1 MSPGLIVLVLSLL
14 LGLQPVT
21 TDLYLPALPALTQG
35 FGAPMSQAQLTLT
48 ALLLAFGLSQLVW
61 GPVSDRFGR
70 RPVLLA
76 GMSLYVVASV
86 GSTFSAT
93 MEQLVLWRTLQGV
106 AMGAGVMCARAIVRD
121 LYAPVEGAR
130 IMSKGLTGLGVI
142 ACASA
147 PLGGLVAEYLG
158 WRMALLVVALFGA
171 ATLLVLALRFEE
183 TLKRKNPQ
191 ALQPG
196 TLVRTWW
203 QIVQHPTFWAFT
215 LLSTASYSG
224 LFTFLAASPFVFIQV
239 LGLSKPAYGLVMFT
253 MSLSYIAGT
262 LICRRLLP
270 RLGVRRTVALAG
282 ACTVTAGTLIGGL
295 AMAGVQHVMA
305 IMLPFYLFML
315 AHGVH
320 QPCGQSGAVGPF
332 PHAAGAASAL
342 SGFLMMVA
350 AFFMGGWLGRSLV
363 SVADGTGTVLPLTN
377 GLWFWSVAI
386 AFFAWTLVQR
396 WGEASPAPLRVFPPE
411 EEAHASGPAEPAPR
425 RVPKADQAP
434 PDAREPSRSNP

>member
-48 ALLLAFGLSQLVW
+48 ALLLAFGMSQLVW

-70 RPVLLA
+70 RPVLLL
-76 GMSLYVVASV
+76 GMTLYVIASV
-86 GSTFSAT
+86 GSTFSAS
-93 MEQLVLWRTLQGV
+93 MAQLVLWRALQGV

-158 WRMALLVVALFGA
+158 WRMALLVLAVFGA

-183 TLKRKNPQ
+183 TLHRRNPD

-196 TLVRTWW
+196 ALVRTWW

-253 MSLSYIAGT
+253 MSLSYIVGT

-282 ACTVTAGTLIGGL
+282 ACTVTAGTLMGGL
-295 AMAGVQHVMA
+295 ALAGVQHVMA
-305 IMLPFYLFML
+305 IMVPFYLFML

-350 AFFMGGWLGRSLV
+350 AFFMGGWLGRSLAN
-363 SVADGTGTVLPLTN
+363 VADGAGTVLPLTN
-377 GLWFWSVAI
+377 GIWFWSVVI
-386 AFFAWTLVQR
+386 AGIAWTLVQR
-396 WGEASPAPLRVFPPE
+396 HGKSEVTAPAPLRALEPE
-411 EEAHASGPAEPAPR
+411 HPL
-425 RVPKADQAP
+425 
-434 PDAREPSRSNP
+434 PDAREAPRSNP